1 MKKIA
6 KRLEILEQA
15 VHGKT
20 GVGVLMPVNGAWR
33 LHFNKKYTD
42 YATQTEAEAAFLKKT
57 SPDATLII
65 WG

>member
-1 MKKIA
+1 MREIER
-6 KRLEILEQA
+6 RLKALEDA

-33 LHFNKKYTD
+33 LHFDGKYTD
-42 YATQTEAEAAFLKKT
+42 YATRTKAEAAFLKKT